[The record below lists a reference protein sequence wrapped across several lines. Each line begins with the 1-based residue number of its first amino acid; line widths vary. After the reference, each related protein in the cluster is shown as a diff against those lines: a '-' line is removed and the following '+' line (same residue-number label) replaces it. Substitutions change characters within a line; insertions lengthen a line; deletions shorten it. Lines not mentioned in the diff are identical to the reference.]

1 MKMKKCHF
9 LPVAMLIM
17 QMNVFAQP
25 NTRRVI
31 NMPDIPGFLTLV
43 CDFHM
48 HTVFSDGEVWPSVRV
63 AEAWQEGLDV
73 MAITDHIEYHPH
85 AEDIPVK
92 FGRAYEIAK
101 PHADQMGLLLIRA
114 AEITRAMPPGHYNC
128 LFLEDVG
135 ALDKEDFWASIGAA
149 VDQGAFIFWNH
160 PGWKQKDEVPIWY
173 PAHDTIFNLGWM
185 HGMEIVNGDSYYPL
199 AYQWCLEKGIT
210 IMGNSDV
217 HNPTGLDFPLDYEK
231 TRSLTLVFAREKN
244 KESVKEALVDGRT
257 AVWKGDELYGQAAYL
272 KAIFDRSV
280 RVLAQP
286 VRLIGS
292 EFSFIQVI
300 NEADIVFELKMGEG
314 LEGFGYAPEIVLHP
328 RRIAAIPIQN
338 LTPGRDGRAGI
349 SIPYT
354 VTNLHTGPEDDLSV
368 SLDLNVVFLHE
379 D

>member
-1 MKMKKCHF
+1 MKKCYF
-9 LPVAMLIM
+9 PLVALLVLPLHAYM
-17 QMNVFAQP
+17 QP
-25 NTRRVI
+25 NTRRII
-31 NMPDIPGFLTLV
+31 NIPDIPGYLTLV

-73 MAITDHIEYHPH
+73 IAITDHIEYHPH
-85 AEDIPVK
+85 EEDIPVK

-135 ALDKEDFWASIGAA
+135 ALDKADFWASMGAA

-160 PGWKQKDEVPIWY
+160 PGWRQKDEIPIWY
-173 PAHDTIFNLGWM
+173 PAHDSIYNLGWM

-199 AYQWCLEKGIT
+199 AYRWCLEKGIT
-210 IMGNSDV
+210 IIGNSDV

-231 TRSLTLVFAREKN
+231 TRSLTLVFAREKS
-244 KESVKEALVDGRT
+244 KESVKEALADGRT
-257 AVWKGDELYGQAAYL
+257 AVWKGDELYGHAEFL
-272 KAIFDRSV
+272 KAIFDQSV
-280 RVLAQP
+280 QVLSQP
-286 VRLIGS
+286 VRLIGN
-292 EFSFIQVI
+292 EFRFIQII
-300 NEADIVFELKMGEG
+300 NESDIAFKLKMGEG
-314 LEGFGYAPEIVLHP
+314 LKGFGYAPEIILHP
-328 RRIAAIPIQN
+328 GRIGFIPLQH
-338 LTPGRDGRAGI
+338 LAEEKGGQADI

-354 VTNLHTGPEDDLSV
+354 VTNLHTGPEENLSV
-368 SLDLNVVFLHE
+368 TLDIKVIFMPE